1 MKGFHAGYQG
11 INDVIVTR
19 HSVLSESKIFVGH
32 CSSYCILSL
41 ELPCMLLSQGHTYSN
56 KAILYNSATPWAEPI
71 QPITLPL
78 CQKTRTLSSQMQ
90 WVQAAASLEGVAY
103 TLFEL
108 PRGPSR

>member
-71 QPITLPL
+71 HIYE
-78 CQKTRTLSSQMQ
+78 SSIQGG
-90 WVQAAASLEGVAY
+90 WGKKELGCEGRAI
-103 TLFEL
+103 
-108 PRGPSR
+108 